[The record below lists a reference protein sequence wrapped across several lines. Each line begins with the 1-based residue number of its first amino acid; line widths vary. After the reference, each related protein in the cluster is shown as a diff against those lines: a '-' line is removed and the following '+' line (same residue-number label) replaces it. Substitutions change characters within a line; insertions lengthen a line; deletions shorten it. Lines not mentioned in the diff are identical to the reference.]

1 MTETIKEA
9 STPAAAPDPTP
20 AVEDLLRSLKT
31 HTEGL
36 SSREAQRRLAQ
47 YGPNQ
52 LQRRG
57 DVQWPREPARQL
69 THPLA
74 LLLWDSDSAVRRT
87 RANPP
92 VGRGILGKFRPMAGA
107 LDGHAAGRASG
118 QAGRGEL
125 SAGS

>member
-1 MTETIKEA
+1 MTETIKLP
-9 STPAAAPDPTP
+9 STPAAALDPTE

-57 DVQWPREPARQL
+57 A
-69 THPLA
+69 
-74 LLLWDSDSAVRRT
+74 
-87 RANPP
+87 
-92 VGRGILGKFRPMAGA
+92 
-107 LDGHAAGRASG
+107 
-118 QAGRGEL
+118 
-125 SAGS
+125 